1 MRTCLIAYRSLFMAA
16 DVCLCA
22 VTDIIRR
29 RIAATLGSIGEDMVK
44 PNLLAELRG
53 ILREAIGEFL
63 ERQLF
68 TEFLAQQVFV
78 VDQIDGAVVIGSQG
92 GITSEVV
99 LC

>member
-1 MRTCLIAYRSLFMAA
+1 
-16 DVCLCA
+16 
-22 VTDIIRR
+22 
-29 RIAATLGSIGEDMVK
+29 
-44 PNLLAELRG
+44 
-53 ILREAIGEFL
+53 
-63 ERQLF
+63 LF